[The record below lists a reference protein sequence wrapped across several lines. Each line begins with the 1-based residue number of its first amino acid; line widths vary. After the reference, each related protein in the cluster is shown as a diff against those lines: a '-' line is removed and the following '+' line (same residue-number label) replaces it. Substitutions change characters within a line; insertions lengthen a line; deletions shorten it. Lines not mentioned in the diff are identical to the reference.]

1 MYVSAMQ
8 YTFEITAPDISTHQT
23 FTATIKV
30 PLEKPEDAPG
40 VLSYMRSIQLKTD
53 IMNGWARKNAPDY
66 GISVKGGG
74 PRPVFTDPARRDSKV
89 LAYEVDF
96 QFTKRI

>member
-1 MYVSAMQ
+1 MQ

-23 FTATIKV
+23 FIATIKV
-30 PLEKPEDAPG
+30 PMDKPEDAPSI
-40 VLSYMRSIQLKTD
+40 LAYMRGIQLKTD
-53 IMNGWARKNAPDY
+53 IMHGWARKNAADY
-66 GISVKGGG
+66 GISTKGGG
-74 PRPVFTDPARRDSKV
+74 PRPVFADPKDRTSKV